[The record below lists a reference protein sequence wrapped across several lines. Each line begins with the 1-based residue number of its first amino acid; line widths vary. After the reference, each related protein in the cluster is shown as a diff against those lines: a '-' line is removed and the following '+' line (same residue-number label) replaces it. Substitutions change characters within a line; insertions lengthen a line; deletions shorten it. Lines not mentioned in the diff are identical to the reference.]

1 MSVVTTPSAQ
11 RAPQRLRDEVLRP
24 RLFDL
29 LDVGVRDRALT
40 LVSAPPGAGKTV
52 LLTSWLRERE
62 PRWPVVWLTL
72 QEGDHTSIWAPLLA
86 AVGESVRPQ
95 ALASDSRRGDTGL
108 ATHFADLLV
117 DLADPLVLAVDDLH
131 NASPAAL
138 ASLDRLLHSPPAQLR
153 IVAASRLD
161 PPLPLHVLRLTGDLA
176 ELRASDLAFDEGEAR
191 ELFRNAGVDVDDR
204 ELKAILDRT
213 EGWAAGLRLFAISLA
228 DRPDRDEVFRSL
240 DLDERPVSEYLTAE
254 VLATQPAEIRDF
266 LIRTSVVV
274 TLDGEL
280 ANALTGRT
288 DGERVLEQLCR
299 ENLFL
304 ERLPGTAATYRYH
317 QLFRALLVAEAS
329 YELGD
334 ELASL
339 HERAAV
345 LLAQRGQPLAAVQ
358 HAVQGERWD
367 LVSTLLAEHWPAAL
381 AADPDHASSLLL
393 GVVPPEYAA
402 SSPVVGAF
410 SALLRLAGGDARRA
424 SALLASAVK
433 ARERVPRPGRAGF
446 DSLTRYASALAARAR
461 GNFQQAGELAAEL
474 VERAPVEAIS
484 AVDEDRRRGLG
495 LVTLGVSQL
504 WLGMAEEA
512 QSLLEEAVGLTRST
526 RDGATEA
533 DALAHLALVEL
544 QQGRL
549 RRGARLAR
557 AALALGEARLSSRR
571 PAALVAHTGL
581 AFAHHQWGDDDAA
594 DVALEAAEAIAKGSG
609 DQPGRVLV
617 TTVAAR
623 ISASRGGES
632 ADDAILQLRAMCS
645 RSRAATYPFVRAHIA
660 AIEARL
666 LGETARFDE
675 ATAIL
680 ADVGSDGHPAVVAA
694 RLHLAQGAPAQALA
708 VLKQRRPA
716 LPALELEA
724 VVTEAVAHYV
734 TGERA
739 RAVQCIDQAL
749 ALAEPEVVR
758 RPFLEAGLPAR
769 DLLADHLRATNTHR
783 WLASELVAALDGR
796 LRQAAPAE
804 LLEPLSDR
812 EREVLRYLPSIMSN
826 ADIAA
831 ELFVSVNTVK
841 THVKSIYRKLGATR
855 RQDAVRCARQLG
867 LL

>member
-1 MSVVTTPSAQ
+1 VSTLARPARERV
-11 RAPQRLRDEVLRP
+11 PQRLRDEVLRP

-29 LDVGVRDRALT
+29 LDAGVRDRALT

-62 PRWPVVWLTL
+62 PKWPVVWLAL

-86 AVGESVRPQ
+86 AVGESARPQ
-95 ALASDSRRGDTGL
+95 GLRGGRQGDVGL

-117 DLADPLVLAVDDLH
+117 DLAEPLVLVVDDLH
-131 NASPAAL
+131 NASPHAL
-138 ASLDRLLHSPPAQLR
+138 TSLDRLLHSPPAQLR
-153 IVAASRLD
+153 VVAASRLD
-161 PPLPLHVLRLTGDLA
+161 PALALHVLRLTGDLA
-176 ELRASDLAFDEGEAR
+176 ELRAYELAFDAAEAR
-191 ELFRNAGVDVDDR
+191 ELFANAGVDVDER
-204 ELKAILDRT
+204 ELKAILART

-254 VLATQPAEIRDF
+254 VLATQPTEIRDF
-266 LIRTSVVV
+266 LIRTSVVP

-288 DGERVLEQLCR
+288 DGERVLEQLYR

-304 ERLPGTAATYRYH
+304 ERLPGLAGAYRYH
-317 QLFRALLVAEAS
+317 QLFRALLLAEAS

-339 HERAAV
+339 HEEAAV
-345 LLAQRGQPLAAVQ
+345 LLAHRGEPIAAVQ
-358 HAVQGERWD
+358 HAVQGKNWD
-367 LVSTLLAEHWPAAL
+367 LVSTLLAEHWPSAL
-381 AADPDHASSLLL
+381 AADPDHASSTLLA
-393 GVVPPEYAA
+393 VVPPEYAA

-410 SALLRLAGGDARRA
+410 SALLRLSSGDARRA
-424 SALLASAVK
+424 TALLGSAVK
-433 ARERVPRPGRAGF
+433 ARSRVPKDCLEGF
-446 DSLTRYASALAARAR
+446 DSMTRYATALAARAR
-461 GNFQQAGELAAEL
+461 ASFPQAAELAAEQ

-484 AVDEDRRRGLG
+484 TVDEDRRRGLG
-495 LVTLGVSQL
+495 LVTLGVARL
-504 WLGMAEEA
+504 WLGEIDEA
-512 QSLLEEAVGLTRST
+512 QMLLEEAVGLTRAT
-526 RDGATEA
+526 RDAATEA

-549 RRGARLAR
+549 RRGSRLAR

-571 PAALVAHTGL
+571 PAALVAQTAL
-581 AFAHHQWGDDDAA
+581 AYAHHTWGDDDAA
-594 DVALEAAEAIAKGSG
+594 GAALAAAEAIAKGSG

-617 TTVAAR
+617 TTVGAR
-623 ISASRGGES
+623 IAASRGGDS

-645 RSRAATYPFVRAHIA
+645 RSRASTYPLVRPHIA
-660 AIEARL
+660 ALEARL
-666 LGETARFDE
+666 LGETGRFDE
-675 ATAIL
+675 ATALLPEIEGE
-680 ADVGSDGHPAVVAA
+680 AHAAVVTA
-694 RLHLAQGAPAQALA
+694 RLQLAQGAPAQALA
-708 VLKQRRPA
+708 VLKQRHGA
-716 LPALELEA
+716 LPAIELEA
-724 VVTEAVAHYV
+724 LVTEAVAHFV
-734 TGERA
+734 AGDR
-739 RAVQCIDQAL
+739 VQAGKCIDAAL

>member
-1 MSVVTTPSAQ
+1 
-11 RAPQRLRDEVLRP
+11 
-24 RLFDL
+24 
-29 LDVGVRDRALT
+29 
-40 LVSAPPGAGKTV
+40 
-52 LLTSWLRERE
+52 
-62 PRWPVVWLTL
+62 
-72 QEGDHTSIWAPLLA
+72 
-86 AVGESVRPQ
+86 
-95 ALASDSRRGDTGL
+95 
-108 ATHFADLLV
+108 
-117 DLADPLVLAVDDLH
+117 
-131 NASPAAL
+131 
-138 ASLDRLLHSPPAQLR
+138 
-153 IVAASRLD
+153 
-161 PPLPLHVLRLTGDLA
+161 
-176 ELRASDLAFDEGEAR
+176 
-191 ELFRNAGVDVDDR
+191 
-204 ELKAILDRT
+204 
-213 EGWAAGLRLFAISLA
+213 
-228 DRPDRDEVFRSL
+228 
-240 DLDERPVSEYLTAE
+240 
-254 VLATQPAEIRDF
+254 
-266 LIRTSVVV
+266 
-274 TLDGEL
+274 
-280 ANALTGRT
+280 
-288 DGERVLEQLCR
+288 VLEQLYR

-304 ERLPGTAATYRYH
+304 ERTPGAGGAYRYH
-317 QLFRALLVAEAS
+317 QLFRALLLAEAS

-339 HERAAV
+339 HEKAAV
-345 LLAQRGQPLAAVQ
+345 LLAHRDQPLAAVQ
-358 HAVQGERWD
+358 HAVQGERWE

-381 AADPDHASSLLL
+381 AADPDHASSILL

-410 SALLRLAGGDARRA
+410 SAVLRLVSGDGRRA
-424 SALLASAVK
+424 AALLTSAVK
-433 ARERVPRPGRAGF
+433 GRERVPRPGRAGF
-446 DSLTRYASALAARAR
+446 DSLTRYASALAARAK
-461 GNFQQAGELAAEL
+461 GSFEQAAELAAEQI
-474 VERAPVEAIS
+474 ERAPVEATS

-504 WLGMAEEA
+504 WLGAIDEA

-526 RDGATEA
+526 RDAATEA

-557 AALALGEARLSSRR
+557 AALALGEARLSSKR
-571 PAALVAHTGL
+571 PAALVAYTAL

-594 DVALEAAEAIAKGSG
+594 DASLGSAEAIAKGSG

-617 TTVAAR
+617 TTVGAR
-623 ISASRGGES
+623 IAASRGGDS

-645 RSRAATYPFVRAHIA
+645 RSRASTCPLVRPHIA
-660 AIEARL
+660 ALEARL
-666 LGETARFDE
+666 LGETGRFDE
-675 ATAIL
+675 AAAVLSEIEGE
-680 ADVGSDGHPAVVAA
+680 AHVAVVAA
-694 RLHLAQGAPAQALA
+694 RLQLAQGAPAQALD
-708 VLKQRRPA
+708 VLKQRHGA
-716 LPALELEA
+716 LPAIELEA
-724 VVTEAVAHYV
+724 HVTEAVAHYV
-734 TGERA
+734 AGDRA
-739 RAVQCIDQAL
+739 RAGKSIDEAL